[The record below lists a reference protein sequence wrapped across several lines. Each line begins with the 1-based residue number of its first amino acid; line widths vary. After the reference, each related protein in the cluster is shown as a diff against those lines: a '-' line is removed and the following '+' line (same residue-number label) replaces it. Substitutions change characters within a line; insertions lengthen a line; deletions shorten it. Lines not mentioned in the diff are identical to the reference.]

1 MIGIDPY
8 SVLLF
13 NRVQTRVNIINDD
26 ATNRN
31 ISACPHAKNAFS
43 VNQLMYIY
51 NKNSFSRLK
60 EIIILAFFYAC
71 TIFAKLIRSCTYS
84 KVLCLGTNLIH
95 QIIIGYDIN
104 SGAFSFI

>member
-31 ISACPHAKNAFS
+31 ISACPYAKNAFS
-43 VNQLMYIY
+43 VNQLMYIPESVKFVPRA
-51 NKNSFSRLK
+51 NTLNEESESVSRMGRY
-60 EIIILAFFYAC
+60 FR
-71 TIFAKLIRSCTYS
+71 T
-84 KVLCLGTNLIH
+84 
-95 QIIIGYDIN
+95 
-104 SGAFSFI
+104 